1 MQTNRLVK
9 VERVNNEE
17 NVYTFPADVDYT
29 YYRGTWL
36 LSLSL
41 SKNVSFETNDDDNI
55 DDLHPSFLS
64 LSNCNMTIAKVTMK
78 PSICNSQNTEMI
90 LKIDLL

>member
-41 SKNVSFETNDDDNI
+41 SKNVSFETDDDDNI
-55 DDLHPSFLS
+55 HPSFLS
-64 LSNCNMTIAKVTMK
+64 LSNCNMTIANVTMK
-78 PSICNSQNTEMI
+78 PSICKRQSEHRKDIKN
-90 LKIDLL
+90 